1 MPKGKDIYEDLSKK
15 YFERRRARE
24 ALSKAADVDE
34 DGKPIPPA
42 KIDNFRVNKPKM
54 ARSLNFQPGEPK
66 RRKISPTEG
75 KPVVNAS
82 TDIKKLIHKPKAVA
96 KTPLENPTA
105 GVIKDTEGAPK
116 KRGRPKG
123 SKNKTTKKATRRK
136 NDGTKQARKR
146 TSK

>member
-24 ALSKAADVDE
+24 ELSRLADVDE

-42 KIDNFRVNKPKM
+42 KVDNFRVNKPKM
-54 ARSLNFQPGEPK
+54 ARSLNFQPGVPK
-66 RRKISPTEG
+66 RRNISPKEG

-82 TDIKKLIHKPKAVA
+82 TDVKKLIHKPKPVA
-96 KTPLENPTA
+96 KTPLDNPTA
-105 GVIKDTEGAPK
+105 GVIKDTGETPKK

-123 SKNKTTKKATRRK
+123 SKNKTTRRK
-136 NDGTKQARKR
+136 NDGTKQARKK
-146 TSK
+146 TTK